1 MFSTQNDKGN
11 FLTLQSLK
19 AKYPFWQKGWYA
31 TVIEIVYAWDEQEKE
46 WVSRTW
52 IALSS
57 SDSDRLWGELPNYY
71 LNEANHTR
79 NIASYTINTLLTST
93 NRVVQVDCT
102 SWDITITLPTAVWF
116 TWMLDIVK
124 IDSSWNSVIVTPQ
137 WGQTISWE
145 TTQEIFWQY
154 DNMTIYSDGSNWLI
168 H

>member
-1 MFSTQNDKGN
+1 MFSSQNDKGN

-52 IALSS
+52 TALSS
-57 SDSDRLWGELPNYY
+57 SDSDRLWGELPSYY

-79 NIASYTINTLLTST
+79 NVASYAIDTLLTST

-137 WGQTISWE
+137 WWQTISWE

-154 DNMTIYSDGSNWLI
+154 DNMVIYSGGSNWLI